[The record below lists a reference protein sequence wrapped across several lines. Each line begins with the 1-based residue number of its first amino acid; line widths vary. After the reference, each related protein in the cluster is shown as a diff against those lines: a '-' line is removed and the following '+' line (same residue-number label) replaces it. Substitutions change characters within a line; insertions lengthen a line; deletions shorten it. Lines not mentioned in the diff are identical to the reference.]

1 LRPSGSDSRSTSS
14 VGKGFLLYLGP
25 QGFFGGGPDPRRT
38 HRLFVFMPILRF
50 EVCHFIALST
60 SAESD
65 ANLNALTMSPAVQT
79 NSTQAEI
86 AVNGLASGTISIF
99 FVNLLPISVGSIT
112 TLASLQKQ
120 QRFFSKRCAK
130 SMKKVVSSLGRVA
143 ICRTAMLARY

>member
-1 LRPSGSDSRSTSS
+1 
-14 VGKGFLLYLGP
+14 
-25 QGFFGGGPDPRRT
+25 
-38 HRLFVFMPILRF
+38 MPILRL

-79 NSTQAEI
+79 NSTKAEI

-120 QRFFSKRCAK
+120 QHFFQ
-130 SMKKVVSSLGRVA
+130 
-143 ICRTAMLARY
+143 